1 MVPNNPRYQLTFA
14 SWDKSVRLV
23 EKFTEFCSIIWRVVT
38 SRLLFDPTLV
48 FNNSRYACCVCV
60 SGEYNSWTIVA
71 FVLSSA
77 TIRFREMVE
86 IPSFDKQES
95 KWIGSSITRF
105 FGMWTKIPE
114 LNAALFNAVYLSSLE
129 FEDLIVFSINSWCCF
144 SAVSYTYLTLPTTP
158 YV

>member
-1 MVPNNPRYQLTFA
+1 M
-14 SWDKSVRLV
+14 
-23 EKFTEFCSIIWRVVT
+23 VT

-114 LNAALFNAVYLSSLE
+114 LNAALFNAVYLSS
-129 FEDLIVFSINSWCCF
+129 FELDDFMIF
-144 SAVSYTYLTLPTTP
+144 
-158 YV
+158 